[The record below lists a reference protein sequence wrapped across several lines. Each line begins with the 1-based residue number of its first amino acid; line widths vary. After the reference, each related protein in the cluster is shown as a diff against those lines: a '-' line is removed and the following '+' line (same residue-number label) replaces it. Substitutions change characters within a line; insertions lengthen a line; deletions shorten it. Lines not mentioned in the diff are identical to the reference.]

1 MKAIYIGAQGKAKSF
16 YTQLSKTNVKG
27 YSKEIEQGDILV
39 FDKNLETR
47 PLIVNSVTKRNYNG
61 VFDNP
66 EDAINAFFDAQVIP
80 IEDKELLA
88 LRMDAGF
95 TKSILMQCV

>member
-1 MKAIYIGAQGKAKSF
+1 MKAIYIGAQGKARSF

-27 YSKEIEQGDILV
+27 YSKEIEQGDMLV

-47 PLIVNSVTKRNYNG
+47 PLLVESVTKRNYNG

-66 EDAINAFFDAQVIP
+66 EDAVNAFFDAKVIP
-80 IEDKELLA
+80 INDAQLLEL
-88 LRMDAGF
+88 RKDAEF
-95 TKSILMQCV
+95 TKSIVNQYI